1 MEVEGD
7 VCNLAEDEETPGRL
21 GHQVHEQLETHLESC
36 FLTPKNR
43 VWFNNTIKHFNLEG
57 NQGQNESFIISSTN
71 FPIGAKPIFD
81 ARRDKE
87 HHSIY
92 F

>member
-36 FLTPKNR
+36 F
-43 VWFNNTIKHFNLEG
+43 FNTEKSV
-57 NQGQNESFIISSTN
+57 QV
-71 FPIGAKPIFD
+71 
-81 ARRDKE
+81 
-87 HHSIY
+87 
-92 F
+92 